1 MGFVVPKPQAMPHFH
16 PLMQAI
22 YQETLT
28 EQGGVSDKGIL
39 GTISQYPP
47 SPASPLPVLCIPGN
61 VNRKESVRSP
71 PRTRAAEEPV
81 WGRRQQPCRQSAPGG
96 FGCVLLKC
104 LECQCQRWVPG
115 ERVPRATRAPRA
127 SLSCAHGD
135 GEQQGRGGCGSA
147 GILLGRFATKRVQVG
162 SPRVG
167 KGFAHPQ
174 VISPPVSSRCWQ
186 LGQTPGGGGGL
197 QPAQQRAFLWL

>member
-1 MGFVVPKPQAMPHFH
+1 MPKPQAMPHFH

-81 WGRRQQPCRQSAPGG
+81 WGRRQQPRRQSAPGG

-135 GEQQGRGGCGSA
+135 GEQQGRGGMWLSWDPPGEVCNQKGASRVSCG
-147 GILLGRFATKRVQVG
+147 T
-162 SPRVG
+162 PRVG
-167 KGFAHPQ
+167 KGLAHPQ
-174 VISPPVSSRCWQ
+174 VISPLFSSRCWQ

-197 QPAQQRAFLWL
+197 QPAQRRAFPWL

>member
-71 PRTRAAEEPV
+71 SRTRAAEEPV
-81 WGRRQQPCRQSAPGG
+81 WGRRQQPHRQSAPGG
-96 FGCVLLKC
+96 FGRFLLKC
-104 LECQCQRWVPG
+104 LECQCQRWGPG

-127 SLSCAHGD
+127 SLSRAHGD
-135 GEQQGRGGCGSA
+135 GERQGRGGCGSA
-147 GILLGRFATKRVQVG
+147 GIVLERFGVFKYLCLLAVPGSKVGFG
-162 SPRVG
+162 SPGGCRRCMAPCYRVLC
-167 KGFAHPQ
+167 P
-174 VISPPVSSRCWQ
+174 
-186 LGQTPGGGGGL
+186 
-197 QPAQQRAFLWL
+197 